1 MKFNLEMNDSLSF
14 REDISESDLLASNYS
29 YTKRKILILGGQEVG
44 KTSII
49 KRYKNNI
56 YIDEYEPT
64 IQILTK
70 KAINFN
76 NEFLYLEIMDLEGQ
90 TEYTIFSPNKF
101 SVGYSG
107 YILVY
112 DVRSH
117 KSFELIKHIYNQIS
131 FISGNTAKIL
141 IGTKSDKDL
150 DTYSNYNRQ
159 VSIEEGKKYAEKINC
174 PFLEVS
180 SKDNINIEE
189 IFRLLIIEINKTES
203 GVNLT
208 QIKCV
213 KIFQFFL
220 HHPRLMIYCFYIN
233 LLILILLSIFIFYY
247 GISLDFSLQNTDN
260 DNYCFGIGFPYILS
274 GVWGILINV
283 GGMVGMRNKDI
294 FLLSLNY
301 LGLIYGGIFS
311 LISIVQIIIIND
323 NQGLKNSE
331 IMQNICLFIII
342 LIPLTFGVILASIYK
357 VIFQKDLKSYM
368 A

>member
-1 MKFNLEMNDSLSF
+1 MNDSLTF
-14 REDISESDLLASNYS
+14 REDISESDLLSSNYS

-44 KTSII
+44 KSSII

-64 IQILTK
+64 IQIVTK

-76 NEFLYLEIMDLEGQ
+76 NEYMYLEIMDLEGQ
-90 TEYTIFSPNKF
+90 TEYTLFSPNKYSF
-101 SVGYSG
+101 GYNG

-112 DVRSH
+112 DVRNK
-117 KSFELIKHIYNQIS
+117 KSFELIKHIYDQIS

-150 DTYSNYNRQ
+150 ETNSNYYRE
-159 VSIEEGKKYAEKINC
+159 VSIDEGKKYAEKIHC

-189 IFRLLIIEINKTES
+189 IFRLLLIEINKAES

-208 QIKCV
+208 QIKFV

-220 HHPRLMIYCFYIN
+220 HYPKLMIYCFYIN
-233 LLILILLSIFIFYY
+233 LLILIFLSIYIFYF
-247 GISLDFSLQNTDN
+247 GIYKDFSVKKEEKEK
-260 DNYCFGIGFPYILS
+260 YYFGVGFPYVLL
-274 GVWGILINV
+274 GVWEILINV
-283 GGMVGMRNKDI
+283 CGMIGMKNKDI
-294 FLLSLNY
+294 FLLGLNY
-301 LGLIYGGIFS
+301 LGLIFGGIFS
-311 LISIVQIIIIND
+311 LVSICQIVTINIFQELTD
-323 NQGLKNSE
+323 AQ
-331 IMQNICLFIII
+331 IMTNICFFLIII
-342 LIPLTFGVILASIYK
+342 LPSIIGILLSSIYK
-357 VIFQKDLKSYM
+357 IIFQKDLKSYM